1 MTLNYRK
8 KVDTKKKALKLI
20 YDPTCLLSLL
30 YSKYGD
36 VEEDYDLLM
45 INQIVYDRSS
55 RYNIIFKEYQY
66 IETDEEF
73 LKRWYKL
80 DESIN
85 RIPKLSDY
93 YKNYHMFFCRPNF
106 NDFIVSD
113 LIHNYGDDKAELF
126 YKNNFEFTNSETDE
140 DFYEKNNTSS
150 LSSLDNITN
159 NKTIFTNKNLFIIE
173 KNENSINYSMT
184 LTLNNTT
191 INSIQ
196 NNKKNLVSA
205 RSIKDSFEKI
215 VHNLVY
221 YQKKKQNKKNSKKIK
236 ESKSKKN
243 KNNKNENSIKKS
255 TDNQPIKLINTI
267 NYLDKNKNKSKK
279 CNANNN
285 YITNNKD
292 KKNPPQLNILT
303 KTQSVINHNNNHNN
317 ITKIKGLLNNN
328 NILNTILKIFNSPKN
343 CSRGGVRHTSKT
355 KYHSKLEEYNNN
367 CKNHIQKSNNIHHQ
381 RNKTYNFSQNYSL
394 NNYSCVLNAFE
405 NINYNL
411 KHSKALRK
419 TTSQSREKF
428 NYILTLNNI
437 NRQQPKKSR
446 KNKTFENN
454 IFNTQINQISSMPFL
469 KYKMTSPSNMKISGQ
484 YKPNKNFIKNNNF
497 IGSKFSLV
505 KNMKI
510 NSNNNIDKNR
520 GKKQTSYNY
529 YQNILNQIMPDNNN
543 MKKNINKTS
552 FGINNNTSN
561 SSHKNKSISPINSN
575 KDSKNYNNND
585 FKNRNRF
592 SKNQI
597 NNFNINFNN
606 VYLTSSKPASY
617 IVDNNKSNINNSH
630 AYSSINVNKNI
641 NNNSLSNNLTSN
653 NFINTNILEHD
664 NKSNKNLY
672 VMNLKN
678 IYNFSR
684 NKNNILINNNPL
696 TQTESHHSK
705 IQNNYNIIHNP
716 KNNYSNNLNKN
727 KEAKILIEKN
737 FTNGNLKSQNGFDDM
752 ISNKIQNQNYKKST
766 CTDNQRMSNEI
777 ISFIRKSQN
786 NFVMRNQNKNNIDLF
801 KNKTNNILNTKEDI
815 NKNNLKN
822 NKSFNCS
829 KNIYSSSSVS
839 RRNNKCKITI
849 NINNGNNG
857 IRGQNPHGKK
867 ISSLTSQ
874 KNIKSKYKRKIQ
886 Q

>member
-1 MTLNYRK
+1 MTFNYRQ

-45 INQIVYDRSS
+45 INQLVYDRSS
-55 RYNIIFKEYQY
+55 RYNIIFKEYQN
-66 IETDEEF
+66 IENDDEF
-73 LKRWYKL
+73 LKRWYKF
-80 DESIN
+80 DESKV

-106 NDFIVSD
+106 NDFIISD

-159 NKTIFTNKNLFIIE
+159 NKTIFSNKNLFIIE

-215 VHNLVY
+215 VHNFVY
-221 YQKKKQNKKNSKKIK
+221 YQKKKQNKKNNKKIK

-255 TDNQPIKLINTI
+255 SDNQPIKLVNII
-267 NYLDKNKNKSKK
+267 NYLDKNKNKGKK
-279 CNANNN
+279 GNANNN

-292 KKNPPQLNILT
+292 KKNPIQLNILP
-303 KTQSVINHNNNHNN
+303 KTQNVINHNNNHNN

-328 NILNTILKIFNSPKN
+328 NILNRILKVFNSPKN
-343 CSRGGVRHTSKT
+343 CSRGGARHTNKT

-367 CKNHIQKSNNIHHQ
+367 CKNHTQKNNNIHHQ

-394 NNYSCVLNAFE
+394 NNYSCILSAFE
-405 NINYNL
+405 STNHNL
-411 KHSKALRK
+411 KHPKALRK
-419 TTSQSREKF
+419 TTSQNREKF

-437 NRQQPKKSR
+437 NRQPSKKNR

-454 IFNTQINQISSMPFL
+454 IYNTQINQISSMPFL

-505 KNMKI
+505 KNVKI
-510 NSNNNIDKNR
+510 NSNNNLDKNR

-543 MKKNINKTS
+543 MKKNNNKTS

-561 SSHKNKSISPINSN
+561 SSQKNKSISPINSN
-575 KDSKNYNNND
+575 KDSKTYNNND

-606 VYLTSSKPASY
+606 VYLTSSKPTSY

-630 AYSSINVNKNI
+630 AYSSSINVNKNL
-641 NNNSLSNNLTSN
+641 NNNSLSNNLTCN
-653 NFINTNILEHD
+653 NFINTNILDHD

-696 TQTESHHSK
+696 TQTESQHSK

-716 KNNYSNNLNKN
+716 KNNLSKN

-737 FTNGNLKSQNGFDDM
+737 FTNGNLKSQNGIDDM
-752 ISNKIQNQNYKKST
+752 INNKNQNQNIKKIT
-766 CTDNQRMSNEI
+766 CQENQRMSNEI
-777 ISFIRKSQN
+777 INFIRKSQN
-786 NFVMRNQNKNNIDLF
+786 NFVMRNQNKNNIDLL
-801 KNKTNNILNTKEDI
+801 KNKSKKILNTKEDI
-815 NKNNLKN
+815 KKNNLKN

>member
-1 MTLNYRK
+1 MTFNYRK

-55 RYNIIFKEYQY
+55 HYNIIFKEYQY
-66 IETDEEF
+66 TESDEEF
-73 LKRWYKL
+73 LKRWYKFG
-80 DESIN
+80 ESTN
-85 RIPKLSDY
+85 RVPKLSDY

-106 NDFIVSD
+106 NDFIISN

-126 YKNNFEFTNSETDE
+126 YKKNFEFTNSETDDE
-140 DFYEKNNTSS
+140 FSKKNNTSS

-159 NKTIFTNKNLFIIE
+159 NKTIFTNKNLFLIE
-173 KNENSINYSMT
+173 KNEKSINYSMT

-191 INSIQ
+191 INSIE

-205 RSIKDSFEKI
+205 RSINDSFEKM

-221 YQKKKQNKKNSKKIK
+221 YQKKKKKKKNNQSRNKN
-236 ESKSKKN
+236 N
-243 KNNKNENSIKKS
+243 KNNKNENSIKKPL
-255 TDNQPIKLINTI
+255 DNQPIKLINTI
-267 NYLDKNKNKSKK
+267 NYLDKNNNKNKKS
-279 CNANNN
+279 NINSN
-285 YITNNKD
+285 YIMNNKD
-292 KKNPPQLNILT
+292 KKNPIQLNIFP
-303 KTQSVINHNNNHNN
+303 KTQSIINHNNNHNN

-328 NILNTILKIFNSPKN
+328 NVLNTILKIFNSPKN
-343 CSRGGVRHTSKT
+343 CSRSGPRHTSKT

-367 CKNHIQKSNNIHHQ
+367 CKNHTQKNNNIHHQ

-394 NNYSCVLNAFE
+394 NNYSYA
-405 NINYNL
+405 INVFDNTNHNL
-411 KHSKALRK
+411 KKPKVLRK
-419 TTSQSREKF
+419 TTSQNRDKF

-437 NRQQPKKSR
+437 NMQPYKKNR

-454 IFNTQINQISSMPFL
+454 IYNIQINQISSMPFL
-469 KYKMTSPSNMKISGQ
+469 KYKMTSPSNMKVSGQ
-484 YKPNKNFIKNNNF
+484 CKPNKNFIKNNNF

-510 NSNNNIDKNR
+510 NNNNNIDKNR

-529 YQNILNQIMPDNNN
+529 YQNILNQIMPDNN
-543 MKKNINKTS
+543 MKKNNNKTS

-575 KDSKNYNNND
+575 KDKTYNNND

-597 NNFNINFNN
+597 NNYNINFNN
-606 VYLTSSKPASY
+606 VYLTSSKPTSY
-617 IVDNNKSNINNSH
+617 IFDNNKSNINNSH

-641 NNNSLSNNLTSN
+641 NNNSLNNNLTSN
-653 NFINTNILEHD
+653 NFINTNILEHE

-678 IYNFSR
+678 IYTFSR
-684 NKNNILINNNPL
+684 NKNNILIKNNPL
-696 TQTESHHSK
+696 TQTESHHSR
-705 IQNNYNIIHNP
+705 IQDNYNIIHN
-716 KNNYSNNLNKN
+716 NLNKN
-727 KEAKILIEKN
+727 KDAKILIEKN
-737 FTNGNLKSQNGFDDM
+737 FTNGNLKIQNGNDDM
-752 ISNKIQNQNYKKST
+752 ISNKFQNQNSKKSA
-766 CTDNQRMSNEI
+766 CQDNQRLSNEI

-786 NFVMRNQNKNNIDLF
+786 NFIMRNQNKNNIDLL
-801 KNKTNNILNTKEDI
+801 KNKTNNILNTREDI

-829 KNIYSSSSVS
+829 KNIYSSSSVEEES
-839 RRNNKCKITI
+839 YFAITSI
-849 NINNGNNG
+849 
-857 IRGQNPHGKK
+857 
-867 ISSLTSQ
+867 
-874 KNIKSKYKRKIQ
+874 
-886 Q
+886 

>member
-1 MTLNYRK
+1 MTFNYRK

-45 INQIVYDRSS
+45 INQLVYDRSS

-66 IETDEEF
+66 IVNEEEF
-73 LKRWYKL
+73 LKRWYKFE
-80 DESIN
+80 ESKI

-106 NDFIVSD
+106 NDFIISD

-140 DFYEKNNTSS
+140 DFFEKNNTSS

-159 NKTIFTNKNLFIIE
+159 NKTIFSNKNLFIIE

-221 YQKKKQNKKNSKKIK
+221 YQKKKQNKKNNKKTK
-236 ESKSKKN
+236 ESKNKKN

-255 TDNQPIKLINTI
+255 SDNQPIKLINTI
-267 NYLDKNKNKSKK
+267 NYLDKNKNKGKK
-279 CNANNN
+279 GNVNNN
-285 YITNNKD
+285 YITNKKD
-292 KKNPPQLNILT
+292 KKNPIQLNILP
-303 KTQSVINHNNNHNN
+303 KTQTVINHNNNHNN

-328 NILNTILKIFNSPKN
+328 NILNTILKVFNSPKN

-355 KYHSKLEEYNNN
+355 KYLSKLEEYNNN
-367 CKNHIQKSNNIHHQ
+367 CKSHTQKNNNVHHQ
-381 RNKTYNFSQNYSL
+381 RNKTYNFSQNFSL
-394 NNYSCVLNAFE
+394 NNYSSVLSAFE
-405 NINYNL
+405 STNHNF
-411 KHSKALRK
+411 KHPKVLRK
-419 TTSQSREKF
+419 TTSQNREKF

-437 NRQQPKKSR
+437 NRQPPKKNR

-454 IFNTQINQISSMPFL
+454 IYNTQNNQISSMPFL
-469 KYKMTSPSNMKISGQ
+469 KYKMISPSNMKISGQ

-505 KNMKI
+505 KNIKI
-510 NSNNNIDKNR
+510 NSNNNLDKNK

-529 YQNILNQIMPDNNN
+529 YQNILNQIMPENNN
-543 MKKNINKTS
+543 MKKNNNKTS
-552 FGINNNTSN
+552 FGINSNNSN
-561 SSHKNKSISPINSN
+561 SSQKNKSISPINSN
-575 KDSKNYNNND
+575 KDSKTYNNND

-606 VYLTSSKPASY
+606 VYLTSSKPTSY
-617 IVDNNKSNINNSH
+617 NVDNNKSNINNSH
-630 AYSSINVNKNI
+630 AYSSSINVNKNL
-641 NNNSLSNNLTSN
+641 NNNSLSNNLTCN
-653 NFINTNILEHD
+653 NFINTNYLDHD

-716 KNNYSNNLNKN
+716 KNNLNKN
-727 KEAKILIEKN
+727 KDAKILIEKN
-737 FTNGNLKSQNGFDDM
+737 FTNGNLKSQNGIDDM
-752 ISNKIQNQNYKKST
+752 ISNKIQNQNSKKSS
-766 CTDNQRMSNEI
+766 CQDNQRMSNEI

-786 NFVMRNQNKNNIDLF
+786 NFVMRNQNKNNIDLLT
-801 KNKTNNILNTKEDI
+801 NKTNNILNTKEDI

-839 RRNNKCKITI
+839 RRNNKCKITT
-849 NINNGNNG
+849 NINNDNNG
-857 IRGQNPHGKK
+857 IRGQNHHGKK

-874 KNIKSKYKRKIQ
+874 KNIKSKYKRKIKQ
-886 Q
+886 